1 MQETQF
7 ELRIRRVQ
15 KAAEGRWFDI
25 LLGAGIPQP
34 MLQRVNR
41 PCPLCGGRDRFSFFR
56 DRLDG
61 HWYCRGCGYGDG
73 LSLLQKWRGE
83 GFVETLAYLER
94 VLGLPEL
101 KSNVGEAFSRNAEV
115 EDAKRLQRQARLQ
128 TIWEESEELS
138 GLPPSDPVKRYLS
151 SRGIYGKRVAELRS
165 HPLLDYWEELD
176 DGEMSHERWPA
187 MIARVTD
194 EKGEM
199 VTLHRTYLT
208 PEGAKAPVDC
218 AKKLY
223 SGSARGGLIR
233 LGEPRDVLGIAEG
246 IETALSAGMLFKMP
260 VWSAVS
266 VGGFQYFTKMPA
278 GVKKIVVFGDN
289 DRSFVG
295 QAGAYAL
302 AARLHRDNP
311 GLEIQVELPKVE
323 GFDWNDVW
331 MRRRAGSRRPA
342 KSGSS

>member
-199 VTLHRTYLT
+199 Q
-208 PEGAKAPVDC
+208 
-218 AKKLY
+218 
-223 SGSARGGLIR
+223 
-233 LGEPRDVLGIAEG
+233 GE
-246 IETALSAGMLFKMP
+246 
-260 VWSAVS
+260 
-266 VGGFQYFTKMPA
+266 
-278 GVKKIVVFGDN
+278 
-289 DRSFVG
+289 
-295 QAGAYAL
+295 
-302 AARLHRDNP
+302 RLH
-311 GLEIQVELPKVE
+311 I
-323 GFDWNDVW
+323 
-331 MRRRAGSRRPA
+331 
-342 KSGSS
+342 